1 MPGRAPPPLP
11 PFPAGPPRSG
21 ASLGTGWEPASQ
33 LCARPAPPAQGEGD
47 AFLRPG
53 GYLPW
58 APSRTLH
65 SGRSVLWVALP
76 FSGPVPCLERAQP
89 WAGGRGPASG
99 LQLAASPSPVTR
111 ASPPCLRHTK
121 GESSVLRGLA
131 RVGGVAQ
138 KGRGLGGALQPFG
151 AAHLGSAAQAL
162 RARPWGPPRGSPP
175 SDCVPFEL
183 QEPCL
188 CVITMAARSPA
199 RFRATLRVHV

>member
-131 RVGGVAQ
+131 LVGGWRR
-138 KGRGLGGALQPFG
+138 RGGGWGELCSPSEP
-151 AAHLGSAAQAL
+151 LTWAAQL
-162 RARPWGPPRGSPP
+162 R
-175 SDCVPFEL
+175 
-183 QEPCL
+183 
-188 CVITMAARSPA
+188 
-199 RFRATLRVHV
+199 H